1 MKLDPSKEL
10 HRAAMR
16 HAQEAYMA
24 VLNGDTAA
32 ALPLYDQA
40 FRLEQQAAHH
50 FILDLQQEPTRS
62 VLFRSAANLAFKC
75 QKYEE
80 AKKMV
85 YFGLAG
91 NPPEEIAQE
100 LMDVYQ
106 RVIQAVKLA
115 EMPSPALDVV
125 DKKPKASYFWLKGV
139 LNTLNTADAQKH
151 KITILS
157 EDNKNSTVN
166 VPKDLV
172 QIVRNYWNEYV
183 NAYIL
188 KQGKILTLVEID
200 KIFMQKTA

>member
-1 MKLDPSKEL
+1 MKPDPSKEL

-32 ALPLYDQA
+32 ALPLYEQA
-40 FRLEQQAAHH
+40 FLLEQQAAHH
-50 FILDLQQEPTRS
+50 FILALEQEPTRS

-75 QKYEE
+75 QKYED

-91 NPPEEIAQE
+91 NPPQEIAEE

-106 RVIQAVKLA
+106 RVTQAVKLP

-125 DKKPKASYFWLKGV
+125 HKKPKASYFWLKGI
-139 LNTLNTADAQKH
+139 LKTADAHKH

-157 EDNKNSTVN
+157 EDNKTSTVN
-166 VPKDLV
+166 VPKGLG
-172 QIVRNYWNEYV
+172 QIVRNYWDETV
-183 NAYIL
+183 SAYIL

-200 KIFMQKTA
+200 TIFRQKTA

>member
-1 MKLDPSKEL
+1 MKQDPSKEL

-24 VLNGDTAA
+24 VFNGDTAA
-32 ALPLYDQA
+32 ALPLYEQA

-125 DKKPKASYFWLKGV
+125 HKNPKASYFWLKGV
-139 LNTLNTADAQKH
+139 LKTADAYKH

-157 EDNKNSTVN
+157 EDNKSSTVN
-166 VPKDLV
+166 VPKNLG
-172 QIVRNYWNEYV
+172 QIVRNYWDESV
-183 NAYIL
+183 SAYIL
-188 KQGKILTLVEID
+188 KQGKVLTLVEID